1 MGNFTVLNNLI
12 IEFCSQHQVDPMPSL
27 YQGGMQTLIVQL
39 NLSVPLDLTEV
50 VAIMFNGKN
59 RDETSLSFKV
69 IVSLASWVR
78 LRHNIFMRV
87 SRFLATGAS
96 WVFHVIVHL
105 LKILDGLC
113 HCKFYEKVRN
123 RLQLRTVA
131 EVLACLHNSSCG
143 WVQYWLRILGKKSNI
158 DRK

>member
-69 IVSLASWVR
+69 IVSLAS
-78 LRHNIFMRV
+78 
-87 SRFLATGAS
+87 
-96 WVFHVIVHL
+96 
-105 LKILDGLC
+105 
-113 HCKFYEKVRN
+113 
-123 RLQLRTVA
+123 
-131 EVLACLHNSSCG
+131 
-143 WVQYWLRILGKKSNI
+143 
-158 DRK
+158 